1 MQGSCSFLSLASS
14 IVLLSLLVA
23 TTASASDSN
32 DAQGCR
38 RPLGVGE
45 PIRCAAQEKE
55 PDASGL
61 VQTLDQF
68 RDRMHDVNRQRHA
81 DLQAIQPPDQSAP
94 SSPKA
99 EIAFNPRGNFYVI
112 GGLAFEANDPEA
124 VRAIASFT
132 SLPLS
137 DLPPGLEHVSLMD
150 VLRRAKYYDMN
161 PGTAEE
167 RDQARSSR
175 PPTDIALYRV
185 DGAVFTSDEVAQR
198 LTVDRRVAIA
208 RLITLATAGQAVTWE
223 ALRAAHPALL

>member
-1 MQGSCSFLSLASS
+1 MRERNVDLFLSACLTLFLVFFSS
-14 IVLLSLLVA
+14 
-23 TTASASDSN
+23 TAAANQPPLGQD
-32 DAQGCR
+32 CR

-45 PIRCAAQEKE
+45 PIGCAAEE
-55 PDASGL
+55 EDPDASGL
-61 VQTLDQF
+61 AQTLDQF

-81 DLQAIQPPDQSAP
+81 DLQVIQPTDQSAP
-94 SSPKA
+94 ASSKA

-112 GGLAFEANDPEA
+112 GGVAFEANDPEG

-132 SLPLS
+132 SLPRS
-137 DLPPGLEHVSLMD
+137 DLPAGLEHVSLMD

-161 PGTAEE
+161 PGIAEE

-208 RLITLATAGQAVTWE
+208 RLITLAAAGQPFTWE
-223 ALRAAHPALL
+223 ALRAARPTQL